1 MIFLL
6 LTVFSVPFAAGCSFV
21 HLICML
27 RITLSFLK
35 LFILKREQK
44 DGVVGPLARI
54 MLKII
59 NFTLHSVADFMHK
72 LGQATYFSVPQFS
85 GK

>member
-1 MIFLL
+1 MVHII
-6 LTVFSVPFAAGCSFV
+6 LT
-21 HLICML
+21 
-27 RITLSFLK
+27 FLK

-59 NFTLHSVADFMHK
+59 YFTLHFVADLMHK
-72 LGQATYFSVPQFS
+72 LGQVTYFSVSQFS
-85 GK
+85 VW